1 MLKIK
6 PEFENEVR
14 ETLCGLCGTED
25 MPEALFYS
33 ITEVKN
39 GEKQYDVGVCIFRLT
54 KDGGEILKLKNVKG
68 CYDLDA
74 LVIAA
79 RAALDFIERSSKSKT
94 ALLHE
99 NNEYLAKMLGFVNIG
114 GVYRVDLT
122 DYFKPCEGHKG

>member
-6 PEFENEVR
+6 PEFDSEVR
-14 ETLCGLCGTED
+14 GSLCSLCGID
-25 MPEALFYS
+25 DIPDALFYS
-33 ITEVKN
+33 IAEVKN
-39 GEKQYDVGVCIFRLT
+39 NEKQYDVGVCIFRLT
-54 KDGGEILKLKNVKG
+54 KDGGEILILKNVKG

-79 RAALDFIERSSKSKT
+79 RAALDFIERSSKKKT

-99 NNEYLAKMLGFVNIG
+99 DNEYLAKTLGFVDLG

-122 DYFKPCEGHKG
+122 DYFKPCSGHKG